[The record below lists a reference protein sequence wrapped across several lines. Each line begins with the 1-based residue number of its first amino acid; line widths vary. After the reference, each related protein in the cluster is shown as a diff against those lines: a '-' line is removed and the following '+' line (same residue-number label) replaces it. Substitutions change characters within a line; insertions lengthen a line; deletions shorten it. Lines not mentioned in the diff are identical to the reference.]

1 MGRRVGRQ
9 AAMIITFTS
18 SLLRRS
24 ISNNSFI
31 RERANP
37 HAFQISRFTVIP
49 SALLVMTHSP

>member
-1 MGRRVGRQ
+1 
-9 AAMIITFTS
+9 MIITFTS